1 MKVHYQG
8 KLDNKQGDVL
18 IAWSEDAI
26 EAMELP
32 ILQKKRAVRCAIE
45 MIQNLVKHAGIGEF
59 ALHHRS
65 SPLSIVMMSRNLLD
79 VATHEHVSQSWQAA
93 MAIPFSDLRAAI
105 RTSLQEGKR
114 TPGGG
119 AGLGLLDLRVCTEDH
134 LRAEFIPCDNGL
146 NEFVLHAT
154 ILSNDS
160 HDPS

>member
-26 EAMELP
+26 QTMELP
-32 ILQKKRAVRCAIE
+32 LVQKKRAVRCAIE

-59 ALHHRS
+59 SLHHRN
-65 SPLSIVMMSRNLLD
+65 SPLSIVMTSSNLLD
-79 VATHEHVSQSWQAA
+79 DSTKKHVSQSWQAA
-93 MAIPFSDLRAAI
+93 TAIPFSDLRGAI
-105 RTSLQEGKR
+105 RTSLQDGKR
-114 TPGGG
+114 TTGGG

-134 LRAEFIPCDNGL
+134 LRAEFIPCGNGL

>member
-26 EAMELP
+26 QTMELP
-32 ILQKKRAVRCAIE
+32 LVQKKRAVRCAIE
-45 MIQNLVKHAGIGEF
+45 MIQNLVKHAGVGEF
-59 ALHHRS
+59 SLHHRN
-65 SPLSIVMMSRNLLD
+65 SPLSIVMTSSNLLD
-79 VATHEHVSQSWQAA
+79 DATKEHVSQSWQAA
-93 MAIPFSDLRAAI
+93 TAIPFSDLRGAI
-105 RTSLQEGKR
+105 RTSLLDGKR
-114 TPGGG
+114 TTGGG

-134 LRAEFIPCDNGL
+134 LRAEFIPCGNGL